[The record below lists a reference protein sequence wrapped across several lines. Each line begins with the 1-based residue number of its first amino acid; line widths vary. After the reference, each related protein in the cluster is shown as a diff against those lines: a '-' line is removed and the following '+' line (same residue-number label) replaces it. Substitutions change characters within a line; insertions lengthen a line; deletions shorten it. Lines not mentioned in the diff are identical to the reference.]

1 LLYMPLLDLQQHL
14 KQELL
19 NNPFLEMVEMEEEE
33 EEEDESPEAEAATE
47 EDKANDEI
55 DWEEILLDGFDA
67 GGRREEHEEREY
79 YEPVTVDTRDLSDHL
94 RDQITLLELSPRQ
107 QLLAEEFIG
116 NVNEDGSLASPLNDI
131 LISINETVSKVA
143 EEINPELEDLPL
155 YTLAEVEQMLGIIQS
170 LDPPGVGSR
179 DLRECLMLQL
189 REAGLEQSVPY
200 RLVRDCFDELIN
212 HRWSEISKRFGISP
226 ADVQRA
232 ADEIKKLDPKPGLMY
247 SSASDNYIIPD
258 LIVEKIDGR
267 YHVFL
272 NDANLP
278 RLKLSK
284 AYQEI
289 ARDKKKFEG
298 ESKEFISNK
307 LNSANWMIQA
317 IEQRRQTMLK
327 VMNYIVDRQRD
338 FFEKGVQ
345 YLKPLTLREVAEVIN
360 MHESTVS
367 RVTNE
372 KYVQTPRG
380 VLPLKFFFSSGLSTT
395 AGEDVSARGIKAQIE
410 KLVSEEDPKHPL
422 TDQAIVNILKESV
435 VIDDGSED
443 DTWAVLQQLA
453 RRYPFLKLARHR
465 SRRGIAD
472 ALRTGYLHASGRVL
486 VFYPADL
493 QFKPE
498 DIPRLVAPILAD
510 EADMV
515 TGFKQGKYE
524 KAFVSKIYNGL
535 SRMLFHVP
543 VKDLNSVKAYRREIM
558 DSLPVRPDWHRYMF

>member
-1 LLYMPLLDLQQHL
+1 MKPGLHQSTQLKQELKINPRLYQAMDLLYMPLLDLQQHL

-19 NNPFLEMVEMEEEE
+19 NNPFLEMVEPEEEE
-33 EEEDESPEAEAATE
+33 EEEAPGEPEASSPTQE
-47 EDKANDEI
+47 EEKSGADEI

-94 RDQITLLELSPRQ
+94 RDQINLLDLTPRQ
-107 QLLAEEFIG
+107 QFLAEEFLGNIG
-116 NVNEDGSLASPLNDI
+116 EDGYLACSLEDI
-131 LISINETVSKVA
+131 LTGANDALRDAA
-143 EEINPELEDLPL
+143 ERATREDDLQL
-155 YTLAEVEQMLGIIQS
+155 YTLSEIEDMLGVIQG
-170 LDPPGVGSR
+170 LDPPGVGAR

-232 ADEIKKLDPKPGLMY
+232 ADEIAKLDPKPGLVY
-247 SSASDNYIIPD
+247 SSGGDNYIIPD
-258 LIVEKIDGR
+258 LIVEKIDGK

-278 RLKLSK
+278 RLKLSR

-289 ARDKKKFEG
+289 ARDKKKFDG

-327 VMNYIVDRQRD
+327 VMNYIVERQRD

-345 YLKPLTLREVAEVIN
+345 HLKPLTLREVAEVIN

-395 AGEDVSARGIKAQIE
+395 AGEDVSARGIKAQIQ
-410 KLVSEEDPKHPL
+410 KLVSEENARHPL
-422 TDQAIVNILKESV
+422 TDQAIVNILKQRGV
-435 VIDDGSED
+435 NI
-443 DTWAVLQQLA
+443 A
-453 RRYPFLKLARHR
+453 RRTVAKYRDQLGVLSARMR
-465 SRRGIAD
+465 K
-472 ALRTGYLHASGRVL
+472 RV
-486 VFYPADL
+486 
-493 QFKPE
+493 
-498 DIPRLVAPILAD
+498 
-510 EADMV
+510 
-515 TGFKQGKYE
+515 
-524 KAFVSKIYNGL
+524 
-535 SRMLFHVP
+535 
-543 VKDLNSVKAYRREIM
+543 
-558 DSLPVRPDWHRYMF
+558 

>member
-1 LLYMPLLDLQQHL
+1 MKTGLNQSTQLKQELKINPRLYQAMDLLYMPLLDLQQHL

-19 NNPFLEMVEMEEEE
+19 NNPFLDLVEMEEEDE
-33 EEEDESPEAEAATE
+33 EEEVVEEQQPAQEEA
-47 EDKANDEI
+47 KQNDEI

-67 GGRREEHEEREY
+67 GGHREEHEEREY
-79 YEPVTVDTRDLSDHL
+79 YEPVTVDRRDLGDHL
-94 RDQITLLELSPRQ
+94 RDQIRLLDLSPRDE
-107 QLLAEEFIG
+107 LLADEFIG
-116 NVNEDGSLASPLNDI
+116 NINEDGYLTCALDEI
-131 LISINETVSKVA
+131 RESINDVVRKAA
-143 EEINPELEDLPL
+143 EEAGAELDEEDLPL
-155 YTLAEVEQMLGIIQS
+155 YTAAEAERMLAVVQG
-170 LDPPGVGSR
+170 LDPAGVGAR

-189 REAGLEQSVPY
+189 RDAGLEQSVPY

-226 ADVQRA
+226 TDVQGA
-232 ADEIKKLDPKPGLMY
+232 ADEIAKLDPKPGLMY
-247 SSASDNYIIPD
+247 SEAGDNYIIPD
-258 LIVEKIDGR
+258 LIVEKIDGS

-284 AYQEI
+284 TYQEI

-298 ESKEFISNK
+298 ENKEFISNK

-345 YLKPLTLREVAEVIN
+345 HLKPLTLREVAEVIN

-395 AGEDVSARGIKAQIE
+395 GGEDVSARGIKAQIE
-410 KLVSEEDPKHPL
+410 KLVGEEDPKNPL
-422 TDQAIVNILKESV
+422 TDQAIVNILRESGV
-435 VIDDGSED
+435 QI
-443 DTWAVLQQLA
+443 A
-453 RRYPFLKLARHR
+453 RRTVAKYRDQLGVLSARMR
-465 SRRGIAD
+465 K
-472 ALRTGYLHASGRVL
+472 RV
-486 VFYPADL
+486 
-493 QFKPE
+493 
-498 DIPRLVAPILAD
+498 
-510 EADMV
+510 
-515 TGFKQGKYE
+515 
-524 KAFVSKIYNGL
+524 
-535 SRMLFHVP
+535 
-543 VKDLNSVKAYRREIM
+543 
-558 DSLPVRPDWHRYMF
+558 

>member
-1 LLYMPLLDLQQHL
+1 MKAGLSQSTQLKQELKINPRLYQAMDLLYMPLLDLQQHL

-19 NNPFLEMVEMEEEE
+19 NNPFLDMVEP
-33 EEEDESPEAEAATE
+33 EEDEEEGEEETTEAETQPEQE
-47 EDKANDEI
+47 EKTNNDEI

-79 YEPVTVDTRDLSDHL
+79 YEPVTVDSRNLSDHL
-94 RDQITLLELSPRQ
+94 IDQITLLDLTPREQ
-107 QLLAEEFIG
+107 FLADEFVG
-116 NVNEDGSLASPLNDI
+116 NINEDGYLACPPEQILSSVNEEVVRAAEAAERDI
-131 LISINETVSKVA
+131 
-143 EEINPELEDLPL
+143 EDLPL
-155 YTLAEVEQMLGIIQS
+155 YTQHEVDEMLRVIQN
-170 LDPPGVGSR
+170 LDPPGVGAR

-189 REAGLEQSVPY
+189 REAGLEQSVPF

-226 ADVQRA
+226 SDVQKA

-247 SSASDNYIIPD
+247 SDASDNYIIPD
-258 LIVEKIDGR
+258 LIVEKIDGK

-278 RLKLSK
+278 RLKLSR

-298 ESKEFISNK
+298 ESKEFISSK

-345 YLKPLTLREVAEVIN
+345 HLKPLTLREVAEVIN

-372 KYVQTPRG
+372 KFVQTPRG

-395 AGEDVSARGIKAQIE
+395 QGEDVSARGIKAQIE

-422 TDQAIVNILKESV
+422 TDQAIVNILKESGV
-435 VIDDGSED
+435 QI
-443 DTWAVLQQLA
+443 A
-453 RRYPFLKLARHR
+453 RRTVAKYRDQLGVLSARMR
-465 SRRGIAD
+465 K
-472 ALRTGYLHASGRVL
+472 RV
-486 VFYPADL
+486 
-493 QFKPE
+493 
-498 DIPRLVAPILAD
+498 
-510 EADMV
+510 
-515 TGFKQGKYE
+515 
-524 KAFVSKIYNGL
+524 
-535 SRMLFHVP
+535 
-543 VKDLNSVKAYRREIM
+543 
-558 DSLPVRPDWHRYMF
+558 